1 VWVDDFELEVWTV
14 SEQCR
19 RRRSACSRRSTVR
32 GLPLPR
38 RRSMRRARHL
48 GRGGTL
54 LGCDVAADR
63 EVAGV
68 PPAAGPKAAVLVIA
82 SGANRVDEAKVAALL
97 SEPIG
102 RPMPRSCDRRP
113 RYAIGGIP
121 PWARDADAGPGRSQT
136 DRIRHRLLAG
146 GTPNAL
152 FPIAPADLV
161 RARRAAT
168 DADVAS
174 VAGFAADRRTRRR
187 CK

>member
-1 VWVDDFELEVWTV
+1 
-14 SEQCR
+14 
-19 RRRSACSRRSTVR
+19 
-32 GLPLPR
+32 
-38 RRSMRRARHL
+38 MRRARHL

-68 PPAAGPKAAVLVIA
+68 PPRAGPKAAVLVIA

-121 PWARDADAGPGRSQT
+121 PWARDAGMPVLVDRTDGPT
-136 DRIRHRLLAG
+136 IRQSSTRPAAR
-146 GTPNAL
+146 PNAL
-152 FPIAPADLV
+152 FQIAPADLV

-168 DADVAS
+168 VADVAL
-174 VAGFAADRRTRRR
+174 VAGFAADRRTTRR